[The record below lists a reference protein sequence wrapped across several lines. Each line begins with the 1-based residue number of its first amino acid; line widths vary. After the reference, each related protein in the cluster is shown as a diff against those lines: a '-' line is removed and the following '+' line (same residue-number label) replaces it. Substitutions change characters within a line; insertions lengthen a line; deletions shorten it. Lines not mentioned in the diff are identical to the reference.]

1 MKCEEFENEWQNLED
16 APNDAPHL
24 PAHLEA
30 HRQACTACSQWV
42 AEIDEIRQQARQLLS
57 QEQPSDRLW
66 EQIQR
71 QLQQEGVIKK
81 AAPREGRTRPIPV
94 LGWLPQWSM
103 SMAYAA
109 VFLLAFGVVYLHNL
123 ITQVPNPP
131 RPSVPA
137 VVSASVL
144 SQANLASLGD
154 QEFEQL
160 MEKVPAEHRPIY
172 EANLQQV
179 NNSIYQINQFL
190 SEHPE
195 DMFAHDQL
203 VTAFEQ
209 KHRLWE
215 TLVQWEEF

>member
-1 MKCEEFENEWQNLED
+1 MKCEEFEIEWQDLED
-16 APNDAPHL
+16 DPNLPAHL

-66 EQIQR
+66 EQIQH
-71 QLQQEGVIKK
+71 QLQQDGFIKK
-81 AAPREGRTRPIPV
+81 PAPTEIRSSPV
-94 LGWLPQWSM
+94 SLLGWLPQWTM

-131 RPSVPA
+131 RPA

-144 SQANLASLGD
+144 SQANSGSLGD

-160 MEKVPAEHRPIY
+160 MEKVPAERRPIY
-172 EANLQQV
+172 EANLHQV

-195 DMFAHDQL
+195 DLFARDQL
-203 VTAFEQ
+203 VTAYEQ

>member
-1 MKCEEFENEWQNLED
+1 MKCEEFEIEWQDLED
-16 APNDAPHL
+16 APNLAVRL
-24 PAHLEA
+24 PANLEA

-42 AEIDEIRQQARQLLS
+42 AEIGEIRQQARQLLS
-57 QEQPSDRLW
+57 LEQPSDRLW
-66 EQIQR
+66 EQIQQ
-71 QLQQEGVIKK
+71 QLQQDGIIQKT
-81 AAPREGRTRPIPV
+81 APREGRRTPV
-94 LGWLPQWSM
+94 PLLGWLPQWSM

-131 RPSVPA
+131 RPA
-137 VVSASVL
+137 VVSASVM
-144 SQANLASLGD
+144 SRANAGSLGD
-154 QEFEQL
+154 QQFEQL
-160 MEKVPAEHRPIY
+160 MEKIPAERRPIY
-172 EANLQQV
+172 EANLHQV

-195 DMFAHDQL
+195 DLFARDQL
-203 VTAFEQ
+203 VTAYEQ